1 MRNVLFV
8 GALLLSL
15 PAVLSAQISAVTTHQ
30 DASCSYNQDGSITID
45 SIEGCFAPLEI
56 SINNQVFP
64 INHLKNDAYNA
75 LQHGAGINEDRAY
88 SVWGGNTSIGD
99 VYLATGS
106 FTSSVAFDT
115 FNLTASGSLDMFAVC
130 YDANTNNVLWAISG
144 GTTGNTFTAGYAIT
158 GAGDK
163 AYVTGYFTGAC
174 QIGNFNIV
182 STGGY
187 QAFIAKIDIPSGSV
201 DTVVQYGGINIQ
213 EGFNINYANG
223 RIYLAG
229 NFQSSITFGATTH
242 NATGSLDGFVACID
256 TNLSTIYW
264 SAAAGG
270 SNTVIMNDLVPVS
283 NGNTVEKVFVV
294 ATYNSATTVGTTN
307 LPSIGGNDFFIAAVD
322 TTGTWLWAINGG
334 STGADFCTTIDANS
348 AGDRLYVG
356 GSWNG
361 TMNFAG
367 NNYSTVSA
375 DDGFIAYIDTA
386 GVVDSLYQFSGGG
399 VETIKDLQSVDDD
412 FLLFTATFNTS
423 VTYADST
430 YSTNGGVDA
439 FVGKIGKSFHEIWGK
454 NFGGALGDQFASVR
468 TGTNDR
474 YHLGGFFQ
482 GNASV
487 YQSGLVSAGNL
498 DVIVTND
505 LMFGMAD
512 TSITITGLQAGSYP
526 IQYTDSNGNII
537 LDSVILGP
545 DAITATGIVTNTSS
559 GSANDGSIDLT
570 VTGGVPGYTYLWNNG
585 AITQDIDSLIA
596 GIYCV
601 TITDT
606 TGCVDSSYCFTVD
619 SAASGGPLSIM
630 VMVQNLT
637 CFNDS
642 TGAINVTVTGGTPP
656 YSFLW
661 SNGATTE
668 DLVNI
673 NAGTYILT
681 LTDNAGSLID
691 TFIVSQPAAIAITST
706 LTPPS
711 SGSASD
717 GAIDITVAGGTP
729 GYSFNWSTGDI
740 TEDLNNLTIGLYTV
754 TVTDSAG
761 CLGVEQFILDTVP
774 ALGLISTASSVTCIN
789 TNNGSIDVTVVG
801 GVPPFAFIWTNGAT
815 TEDLTGLAAG
825 AYGVTVTDAL
835 NQTASIFDTVGSNPI
850 FPSPIVGPITGGNS
864 VQAWTSYNYSVP
876 SSNGSSFNWSAF
888 GGSIL
893 NSASN
898 AAIVQWNAGPNGT
911 LYVQET
917 DLNGCTAEDSLS
929 INILFV
935 GIDEEHAY
943 AIAVFPNPTSDFL
956 RFELPSTL
964 SIPVI
969 TMTDLQGRIVAK
981 KSPSNHAFSIDL
993 TSVPAGT
1000 YVLELTYSDLG
1011 LTLNHKVIKQ

>member
-8 GALLLSL
+8 GALLLAL
-15 PAVLSAQISAVTTHQ
+15 PTALFAQISAVTTHQ
-30 DASCSYNQDGSITID
+30 DASCSYNQDGSITLD

-56 SINNQVFP
+56 TINSQVFP
-64 INHLKNDAYNA
+64 INHLKNDAYDA
-75 LQHGAGINEDRAY
+75 LKHGAGINEDRAY
-88 SVWGGNTSIGD
+88 SVWGGNTSVGD

-115 FNLTASGSLDMFAVC
+115 VNLIAAGSLDMFAVC
-130 YDANTNNVLWAISG
+130 YDANTNDVLWALSG

-163 AYVTGYFTGAC
+163 AYVTGYFTGSC

-187 QAFIAKIDIPSGSV
+187 QAFIAKIDIPTGIV
-201 DTVVQYGGINIQ
+201 DTVVQYGGANIQ

-242 NATGSLDGFVACID
+242 TATGSLDGFVACID
-256 TNLSTIYW
+256 TNLNTVYW

-294 ATYNSATTVGTTN
+294 ATYNSATTVGSTN

-367 NNYSTVSA
+367 NNYSSVSA
-375 DDGFIAYIDTA
+375 DDGFIAYLDTT
-386 GVVDSLYQFSGGG
+386 GVVDTLYQFSGTG

-412 FLLFTATFNTS
+412 FLLFTATFNTA

-430 YSTNGGVDA
+430 YTTNGGVDA
-439 FVGKIGKSFHEIWGK
+439 FVGKIGTSFHEIWGK

-468 TGTNDR
+468 IGASDR
-474 YHLGGFFQ
+474 YHLGGYFQ
-482 GNASV
+482 GNASA
-487 YQSGLVSAGNL
+487 YQSGLISTGNF

-505 LMFGMAD
+505 LMIGIAD
-512 TSITITGLQAGSYP
+512 TSITVTGLQAGTYP
-526 IQYTDSNGNII
+526 IQYADSNGNLLI
-537 LDSVILGP
+537 DTVVLGP
-545 DAITATGIVTNTSS
+545 EAIAATGIVTNASS
-559 GSANDGSIDLT
+559 GTANDGAIDLT
-570 VTGGVPGYTYLWNNG
+570 VTGGVPGYTYLWTNG
-585 AITQDIDSLIA
+585 AITQDINSLVA
-596 GIYCV
+596 GVYCV

-606 TGCVDSSYCFTVD
+606 NGCVDSSYCFTVD

-630 VMVQNLT
+630 SMVQNLT

-642 TGAINVTVTGGTPP
+642 TGAINITVTGGTPP
-656 YSFLW
+656 YSYQW

-673 NAGTYILT
+673 NAGTYVLT

-691 TFIVSQPAAIAITST
+691 TFIVNQPAAIAIAGV

-711 SGSASD
+711 TGIAND
-717 GAIDITVAGGTP
+717 GAIDITVSGGIP
-729 GYSFNWSTGDI
+729 GYTFNWSTGDL
-740 TEDLNNLTIGLYTV
+740 TEDLNNLTIGTYTV
-754 TVTDSAG
+754 TVTDSSG
-761 CLGVEQFILDTVP
+761 CFNTAEFILDTIP
-774 ALGLISTASSVTCIN
+774 ALGLVSTASPVTCLN
-789 TNNGSIDVTVVG
+789 SNNGSIDITVLG
-801 GVPPFAFIWTNGAT
+801 GVPPFSFIWTTGAT

-825 AYGVTVTDAL
+825 AYGVTVTDGL
-835 NQTASIFDTVGSNPI
+835 NQTASIIDTVASNPV
-850 FPSPIVGPITGGNS
+850 FPSPTVGPISGGNS
-864 VQAWTSYNYSVP
+864 VQAWTNYNYSVP
-876 SSNGSSFNWSAF
+876 SSNGSFFDWSAN

-898 AAIVQWNAGPNGT
+898 AAVVQWNAGPNGV

-917 DLNGCTAEDSLS
+917 DINGCTGQDSLEV
-929 INILFV
+929 NILFV
-935 GIDEEHAY
+935 GIDENHAY
-943 AIAVFPNPTSDFL
+943 AIAVFPNPTSDYL
-956 RFELPSTL
+956 RIELPETL
-964 SIPVI
+964 SLPKI
-969 TMTDLQGRIVAK
+969 TLTDLQGRTILK
-981 KSPSNHAFSIDL
+981 NSPTNHAHSVDL
-993 TSVPAGT
+993 SPFPTGT
-1000 YVLELTYSDLG
+1000 YILELIYQDLG
-1011 LTLNHKVIKQ
+1011 LTLNHKVVKQ